1 MCGRYKLVTAPEE
14 LEAYFE
20 AIISNA
26 GTIEPMLNVT
36 PGMFMPVLA
45 VGRDRVP
52 VITSFKW
59 GLVPSWSKDPKT
71 GYKMI
76 NARSESITQKPS
88 FAIPFQR
95 RRCIV
100 PANGFYE
107 WMKRGT
113 EKIPHFVRRADDDIM
128 SFAGIYDR
136 WKYPDGK
143 DLFTYS
149 IITTSA
155 NERIKHIHE
164 RMPVALE
171 KGKINVWL
179 NPSTEIQTL
188 MDLMKPLSEEVT
200 LFEQVADPA
209 KASPDK

>member
-14 LEAYFE
+14 LESYFE

-26 GTIEPMLNVT
+26 GTIEPLLNVT
-36 PGMFMPVLA
+36 PGMFMPVVA
-45 VGRDRVP
+45 IGRDQIP
-52 VITSFKW
+52 VITTFKW

-88 FAIPFQR
+88 FSVPFQR
-95 RRCIV
+95 RRCVV
-100 PANGFYE
+100 PSNGFYE
-107 WMKRGT
+107 WMKDGAN
-113 EKIPHFVRRADDDIM
+113 KIPHFVHRTDDHIM
-128 SFAGIYDR
+128 SFAAIYDR

-155 NERIKHIHE
+155 NDTIKHVHD
-164 RMPVALE
+164 RMPVVL
-171 KGKINVWL
+171 GKDQIKDWL
-179 NPSTEIQTL
+179 NPVTPEQRL
-188 MDLMKPLSEEVT
+188 LDMMRPLSTDLTTV
-200 LFEQVADPA
+200 EQVADPA
-209 KASPDK
+209 KM

>member
-1 MCGRYKLVTAPEE
+1 MCGRYKLVTAPAE
-14 LEAYFE
+14 LEIYFE

-26 GTIEPMLNVT
+26 GTIEPILNVT

-45 VGRDRVP
+45 VGRDQVP
-52 VITSFKW
+52 VITTFKW

-76 NARSESITQKPS
+76 NARSETITQKPS
-88 FAIPFQR
+88 YATPFQR
-95 RRCIV
+95 RRCII

-107 WMKRGT
+107 WMKDGT
-113 EKIPHFVRRADDDIM
+113 ARIPHFVHRTDDDIM

-136 WKYPDGK
+136 FKYPDGK

-155 NERIKHIHE
+155 NEQIKHIHD
-164 RMPVALE
+164 RMPVVVDKE
-171 KGKINVWL
+171 QIKVWL
-179 NPSTEIQTL
+179 SPDTNEHTL
-188 MDLMKPLSEEVT
+188 IEMMKPLPDVVT
-200 LFEQVADPA
+200 TFEQVTNPA
-209 KASPDK
+209 K

>member
-26 GTIEPMLNVT
+26 GTIEPLVNVT

-45 VGRDRVP
+45 IGRDKVP
-52 VITSFKW
+52 VITTFKW
-59 GLVPSWSKDPKT
+59 GLVPSWAKDPNT

-76 NARSESITQKPS
+76 NARSETISQKPS
-88 FAIPFQR
+88 YAVPFQR
-95 RRCIV
+95 RRCVI
-100 PANGFYE
+100 PSNGFYE
-107 WMKRGT
+107 WMKSEN
-113 EKIPHFVRRADDDIM
+113 EKVPHFVHRVDDNIM

-149 IITTSA
+149 IITTTA
-155 NERIKHIHE
+155 NDRIKHIHD
-164 RMPVALE
+164 RMPVVLNKDQIKE
-171 KGKINVWL
+171 WL
-179 NPSTEIQTL
+179 NPASNEQTL
-188 MDLMKPLSEEVT
+188 MEMLKPLHEDIT
-200 LFEQVADPA
+200 TFEQVDLS
-209 KASPDK
+209 KN